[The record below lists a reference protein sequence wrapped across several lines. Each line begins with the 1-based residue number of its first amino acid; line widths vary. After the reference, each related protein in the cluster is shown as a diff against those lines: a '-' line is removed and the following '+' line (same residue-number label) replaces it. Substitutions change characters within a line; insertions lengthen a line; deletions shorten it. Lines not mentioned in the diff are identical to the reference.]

1 MFRNGIY
8 RINYCSQNDDSSPC
22 DDALIV
28 VRDGSIIGADRHG
41 GVYTGSQYP
50 TGGALDGVRVQMTVP
65 PSGEMVTGAIA
76 GAEGAVINIISRLDP
91 TRDVQTAT
99 IDVAGNPV
107 AISVSYLGP
116 LPA

>member
-8 RINYCSQNDDSSPC
+8 RIDYRNPTDDGPC
-22 DDALIV
+22 DDALII

-41 GVYTGSQYP
+41 GVYTGSQYQT
-50 TGGALDGVRVQMTVP
+50 TGQLDGVRLRMTA
-65 PSGEMVTGAIA
+65 PSGGALVTGMFA
-76 GAEGAVINIISRLDP
+76 GPDGATLQIDSRLDP
-91 TRDVQTAT
+91 TQNVQTAT

-107 AISVSYLGP
+107 DIRVSYLGP